1 MGKGELMEETT
12 EVKRESSANE
22 YIEAAE
28 KAGEPD
34 PFSVVSAHSPR
45 WDQPEHQTLT
55 LQVLFYCNRETLGET
70 PFTASPEDPSAHGRT
85 VFAAAVAGEYGLVLE
100 PTREQLLA
108 SARIKIARLQ
118 SEANAKIVELTD
130 ETNTL
135 QDAVDLEMATDE
147 EAARLPVAKALLTAW
162 KKYRVL
168 LGRVET
174 QAGFPEVVNLPTR
187 PE

>member
-1 MGKGELMEETT
+1 MD
-12 EVKRESSANE
+12 EVIEVGTASSANE
-22 YIEAAE
+22 YIDAAE

-34 PFSVVSAHSPR
+34 PFGVVSARNPR

-55 LQVLFYCNRETLGET
+55 LQVLFYCNRDTLGET
-70 PFTASPEDPSAHGRT
+70 PFTASPEDPSTHGRT
-85 VFAAAVAGEYGLVLE
+85 VFAAAVAGEYGEVLE

-108 SARIKIARLQ
+108 SARVKIARLQ
-118 SEANAKIVELTD
+118 SEANARIAELTD
-130 ETNTL
+130 ETSTL

-147 EAARLPVAKALLTAW
+147 EAARLPVAKTLLTSW

-174 QAGFPEVVNLPTR
+174 QAGFPQEVNLPTR